1 MDEKELEAIKAMNIY
16 QRIGAVSYEIG
27 RVQMSLNVDTGQGK
41 SYKAISI
48 NDVVDALIPLIGK
61 YRLVILPG
69 EKELRTEEQI
79 ETSYKN
85 GGKKTNFF
93 VRMKS
98 TYKVVNIDNPAE
110 FVEAVG
116 YGDGIDSGDKATG
129 KALTYGRKYALIDLF
144 NLSKGDDPDK
154 EASEEGF
161 TQPVYNQSQ
170 MAVEF
175 STLTRELLN
184 IGVNFRDET
193 VAKFIMDTAKVN
205 TIDSGMLLT
214 DLPGMARVIAVMKGI
229 LNKKKQ

>member
-1 MDEKELEAIKAMNIY
+1 MEDNFLDVVSKMNIY
-16 QRIGAVSYEIG
+16 QKIGAVSYEVG

-69 EKELRTEEQI
+69 EKELLREEQI

-110 FVEAVG
+110 VVEAVG
-116 YGDGIDSGDKATG
+116 YGDGIDSSDKATG

-154 EASEEGF
+154 EASEEGY
-161 TQPVYNQSQ
+161 TQPVFNQSE

-175 STLTRELLN
+175 SKLVRELMN
-184 IGVNFRDET
+184 VGVDIHDET
-193 VAKFIMDTAKVN
+193 VSAYIKEKAEVN
-205 TIDSGMLLT
+205 TVESGYLLT
-214 DLPGMARVIAVMKGI
+214 DLPGMARVIAVMKAV
-229 LNKKKQ
+229 LDKRK